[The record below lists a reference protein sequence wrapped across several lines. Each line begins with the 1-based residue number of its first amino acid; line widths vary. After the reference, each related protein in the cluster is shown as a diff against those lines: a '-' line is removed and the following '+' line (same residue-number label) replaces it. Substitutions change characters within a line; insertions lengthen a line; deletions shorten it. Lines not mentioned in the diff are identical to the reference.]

1 MAWIEF
7 HLALRDHWK
16 IKRLAD
22 IMGVEYIT
30 ALGAVSCLWCW
41 VAEYSP
47 KGFIHKFST
56 GEIHDA
62 ARCNCEK
69 FTLEALKTCELIDDK
84 GRINDWNQHGIK
96 LLESRRKRQREYMRR
111 KRHVDVDSTS
121 TIPNQPNLTIPNL
134 TNKRKRFL
142 YLSVDNLK
150 KLKNIFKTDT
160 ELKKH
165 LVDQMRFSEAEIDKA
180 MGKEF

>member
-22 IMGVEYIT
+22 MMEVEYIT

-47 KGFIHKFST
+47 KGFINKFST
-56 GEIHDA
+56 TEIRDA
-62 ARCNCEK
+62 ARCSNEK
-69 FTLEALKTCELIDDK
+69 FTFEALKSCELINEK
-84 GRINDWNQHGIK
+84 GQVNDWNKHGIK
-96 LLESRRKRQREYMRR
+96 LLESTRKRMKKYRERLRNSNATVPIYPT
-111 KRHVDVDSTS
+111 V
-121 TIPNQPNLTIPNL
+121 PNLTVPNL
-134 TNKRKRFL
+134 TNKRKRLL
-142 YLSVDNLK
+142 YIGPENLK
-150 KLKNIFKTDT
+150 KLKNIFKTDI

-165 LVDQMRFSEAEIDKA
+165 LIDQMKFTEAEVDKA
-180 MGKEF
+180 MGREF